1 MSHAQKYKTTKKA
14 NIFLQILDYEE
25 KTKMT
30 KVTTVTANGDIY
42 PVKLRSYLDYF
53 PLSWCYLPTFTHFL
67 SLTAKE

>member
-25 KTKMT
+25 KTKLT

-42 PVKLRSYLDYF
+42 PAFVLGLF
-53 PLSWCYLPTFTHFL
+53 PAQLMLSSHFHTL
-67 SLTAKE
+67 SLINS

>member
-53 PLSWCYLPTFTHFL
+53 PLS
-67 SLTAKE
+67 